1 MSAALGLYRLQQV
14 DSQIDQVQSR
24 LKAIRQTLEN
34 DVELRS
40 VTEAVSSAEI
50 SHKKADSVL
59 RESEAEFEKQ
69 RIKIE
74 QTESSLYSGT
84 VKNPKELQDLQMEI
98 ASLKKHLSTLEEREL
113 EAMMQVEDADKA
125 LQSVNEKL
133 EAVKAH
139 LKEQNSDLTKESE
152 NLAKDLERFES
163 ERKAIRDNLDAGSIQ
178 VYEQLRTQKR
188 GVAVAAL
195 TDNACTACGTTFT
208 ASQEQ
213 NARTSSQLFNCPT
226 CGRIIYAG

>member
-1 MSAALGLYRLQQV
+1 M
-14 DSQIDQVQSR
+14 DQIRSR

-40 VTEAVSSAEI
+40 ATEAVSSAEA
-50 SHKKADSVL
+50 SHKKADSAL
-59 RESEAEFEKQ
+59 KASEAEFEKQ

-84 VKNPKELQDLQMEI
+84 VKNPKELQDLQMDI
-98 ASLKKHLSTLEEREL
+98 TSLKKHLGTLEEREL
-113 EAMMQVEDADKA
+113 EAMMQVEEAEKA
-125 LQSVNEKL
+125 LQSVTEKL

-139 LKEQNSDLTKESE
+139 LKEQNSDLAVESDTL
-152 NLAKDLERFES
+152 NKDLERLEA
-163 ERKAIRDNLDAGSIQ
+163 ERKAISTDLDAGATQ
-178 VYEQLRTQKR
+178 VYEQLRMQKR

-195 TDNACTACGTTFT
+195 TDKACAACGTTFT

-213 NARTSSQLFNCPT
+213 SARTSPQLFNCPT
-226 CGRIIYAG
+226 CGRIIYAN